1 MWILNSLRVG
11 LFLALCGCASDA
23 TIRSAPPLV
32 TYNSSK
38 DVAPLVACLIPSLG
52 AGYSKSAVSKFRFVG
67 QVIVPDTEYDLVPTD
82 AFVNGHYTYSVNVK
96 NLGGGNVQ
104 VALYQGQMMVGNITN
119 DIKAAIVSCL

>member
-1 MWILNSLRVG
+1 
-11 LFLALCGCASDA
+11 
-23 TIRSAPPLV
+23 
-32 TYNSSK
+32 
-38 DVAPLVACLIPSLG
+38 
-52 AGYSKSAVSKFRFVG
+52 
-67 QVIVPDTEYDLVPTD
+67 VIVPDTEYDLVPTD